1 MSLKGGS
8 CQGGAHRMVSYQ
20 QCLDFERTEGRK
32 EGREK
37 GGRKETQIGYSVLRT
52 FYMRISQNFVR
63 EYCNTLVH

>member
-8 CQGGAHRMVSYQ
+8 CQGGADRLVSYQ

-32 EGREK
+32 EGRK
-37 GGRKETQIGYSVLRT
+37 RGSKETQIGYSVLRR
-52 FYMRISQNFVR
+52 FYMCISQNFVC